1 MYVLVET
8 NAWKR
13 GEWDLFLGLQGC
25 RRDWFYMKRCMKK
38 NKSSGLLVGPDVI

>member
-1 MYVLVET
+1 MIG
-8 NAWKR
+8 KGR
-13 GEWDLFLGLQGC
+13 GFPFLGLQGC